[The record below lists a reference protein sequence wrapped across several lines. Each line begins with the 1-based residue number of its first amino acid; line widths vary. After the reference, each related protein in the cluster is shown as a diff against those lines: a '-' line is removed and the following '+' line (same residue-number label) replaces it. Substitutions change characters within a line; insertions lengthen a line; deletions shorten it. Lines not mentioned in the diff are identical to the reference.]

1 MVAAL
6 CDRGWRKVRFF
17 LDRPLLILCYLS
29 ELSSQRSQFLNFN
42 PLHPKREKKKKRKSS
57 KQNYLHV
64 AQSDNEED
72 GSLYKVT
79 EKITFPCNVNTI
91 SNRQVMG
98 VKKNIS

>member
-1 MVAAL
+1 ML
-6 CDRGWRKVRFF
+6 SVRTVQSEKSISKF
-17 LDRPLLILCYLS
+17 LTPS
-29 ELSSQRSQFLNFN
+29 T
-42 PLHPKREKKKKRKSS
+42 PKEKKK
-57 KQNYLHV
+57 

-98 VKKNIS
+98 IKKISVKGLLADLILNSPNLHHKNCMAETKENY